1 MGLPKMPTAGK
12 WTACEDAA
20 LLRYMQDDGLK
31 NNWALLSHMPELKS
45 RTATA
50 IRNRWMNE
58 LRPGL
63 VTGAFSKNED
73 AVIRERV
80 DNKGAVGWGK
90 LAIKMNRSEFSIR
103 NRWMNELRPGL
114 VTGAFSKNEDAVIRE
129 HVDNKGAVGWG
140 KLAISWPSR

>member
-73 AVIRERV
+73 AVIREHV

-103 NRWMNELRPGL
+103 NRWSKVLRPGL
-114 VTGAFSKNEDAVIRE
+114 EKKMLSTCKSVKTG
-129 HVDNKGAVGWG
+129 HV
-140 KLAISWPSR
+140 PSAPEVPPSSRV